1 MSSPL
6 PVVAF
11 PDAEQVVTAY
21 LRGKLAA
28 GTVVG
33 TEWPADLDARL
44 AGGVVSVTRG
54 GGAVQL
60 AFVTEDVTLDID
72 ILGASKKQA
81 HTLAQQVRGWLFAAP
96 RESTPGALIYR
107 VQDVSL
113 IWLPHQPSAETDPI
127 PRYVLVMQLRIRPA
141 Q

>member
-11 PDAEQVVTAY
+11 PDAEQVVTTY

-33 TEWPADLDARL
+33 TEWPEQLESRL
-44 AGGVVSVTRG
+44 AAGVVSVTRG

-60 AFVTEDVTLDID
+60 PFVTEDVTLDID
-72 ILGASKKQA
+72 VLGAAKKQA
-81 HTLAQQVRGWLFAAP
+81 QTLAQDVRAWLFAAP
-96 RESTPGALIYR
+96 AETLPGAQVYR
-107 VQDVSL
+107 VRDVSL

-127 PRYVLVMQLRIRPA
+127 PRYVLVMELRIRPT
-141 Q
+141 